1 MGHRLLVVDSDRRF
15 LQEHKATLESAFDV
29 DFREGTEGSL
39 AHLESGSYAA
49 VLLCVEASENKGYSL
64 CSAIRRSPL
73 LADLKVALISAKATE
88 EEYHR
93 HQSLKGRA
101 DLYLHK
107 PIRPSALVSVLTP
120 LVPQRTED
128 PDNPLGDLGGADL
141 GDEWLDSLRSELE
154 MDILSEPEPAPAPAP
169 APVSVLLG
177 LARPLP
183 PVPAVPRDA
192 GRVELLE
199 ARVHDLETKL
209 VTLADEAETRER
221 ELAECRLR
229 ADSTKGLLEE
239 KTWLGLDLET
249 RLATAETARSQ
260 GAQAMEELQQR
271 HQATLALL
279 AEKTQQHM
287 DMLEAN
293 QLLQAQLAEAR
304 EELEQQVRA
313 GREAQERQI
322 RMDLEAEERRA
333 QAELEELDQRAQIER
348 EHQTQQEQAAR
359 ELQELQARLARTE
372 QEHQERLGEVEQA
385 HQARLDETEQAH
397 QARLDETERAH
408 QARLDETGQAHQ
420 AQLDRMAEERAG
432 AEADLQRQQLDLL
445 DAIQARDQRLA
456 GLEADLAAQSGRIEE
471 LERERAAAGEQLLL
485 RTRRLEQLQDQ
496 LANLEQQT
504 RQVLDLARSEMPAR

>member
-64 CSAIRRSPL
+64 CSAIRRSPF

-120 LVPQRTED
+120 LVPQRVED

-154 MDILSEPEPAPAPAP
+154 MDILAEPEPAPAPAP
-169 APVSVLLG
+169 VSAPVSVLLG

-183 PVPAVPRDA
+183 PVPAVPRDT

-209 VTLADEAETRER
+209 VALADEAETRER

-293 QLLQAQLAEAR
+293 QLLQAQLAESR
-304 EELEQQVRA
+304 EELEQQAQA
-313 GREAQERQI
+313 GREAQEHQL

-333 QAELEELDQRAQIER
+333 QAELEELDQRAQLER

-359 ELQELQARLARTE
+359 ELQELQVRLARTE
-372 QEHQERLGEVEQA
+372 QEHRERLGELEQA
-385 HQARLDETEQAH
+385 HQAHLDETEQ
-397 QARLDETERAH
+397 AH

-420 AQLDRMAEERAG
+420 AQLDRMAQERAG

-456 GLEADLAAQSGRIEE
+456 GLEADLAAQSGRIEG
-471 LERERAAAGEQLLL
+471 LEREQAAAGERLLV

-504 RQVLDLARSEMPAR
+504 RQVLDLARSEMPAL

>member
-64 CSAIRRSPL
+64 CSAIRRSPV

-120 LVPQRTED
+120 LVPQRVED

-154 MDILSEPEPAPAPAP
+154 MDILAEPEPAPAPAP
-169 APVSVLLG
+169 ASAPVSVLLG

-209 VTLADEAETRER
+209 VALADEAETRER

-293 QLLQAQLAEAR
+293 QLVQAQLAESR
-304 EELEQQVRA
+304 EELEHQAQA
-313 GREAQERQI
+313 GREAQERQL

-333 QAELEELDQRAQIER
+333 QAELEELDQRAQLER

-359 ELQELQARLARTE
+359 ELQELQARLARME

-397 QARLDETERAH
+397 QARLDET
-408 QARLDETGQAHQ
+408 GQAHQ
-420 AQLDRMAEERAG
+420 AQLDRMAQERAG

-456 GLEADLAAQSGRIEE
+456 GLEADLAAQSGRIER
-471 LERERAAAGEQLLL
+471 LEREQAAAGEQLLL

-504 RQVLDLARSEMPAR
+504 RQVLDLARSEMPAL

>member
-64 CSAIRRSPL
+64 CSAIRRSPF

-120 LVPQRTED
+120 LVPQRVED

-154 MDILSEPEPAPAPAP
+154 MDILAEPEPAPAPAP
-169 APVSVLLG
+169 VSAPVSVLLG

-183 PVPAVPRDA
+183 PVPAVPRDT

-209 VTLADEAETRER
+209 VALADEAETRER

-293 QLLQAQLAEAR
+293 QLLQAQLAESR
-304 EELEQQVRA
+304 EELEQQAQA
-313 GREAQERQI
+313 GREAQEHQL

-333 QAELEELDQRAQIER
+333 QAELEELDQRAQLER

-359 ELQELQARLARTE
+359 ELQELQVRLARTE
-372 QEHQERLGEVEQA
+372 QEHRERLGELEQA
-385 HQARLDETEQAH
+385 HQAHLDETEQAH
-397 QARLDETERAH
+397 QARLDET
-408 QARLDETGQAHQ
+408 GQAHQ
-420 AQLDRMAEERAG
+420 VQLDRMAQERAG

-456 GLEADLAAQSGRIEE
+456 GLEADLAAQSGRIEG
-471 LERERAAAGEQLLL
+471 LEREQAAAGERLLV

-504 RQVLDLARSEMPAR
+504 RQVLDLARSEMPAL

>member
-64 CSAIRRSPL
+64 CSAIRRSPF

-120 LVPQRTED
+120 LVPQRVED

-154 MDILSEPEPAPAPAP
+154 MDILAEPEPAPAPAP
-169 APVSVLLG
+169 VSAPVSVLLG

-209 VTLADEAETRER
+209 VALADEAETRER

-293 QLLQAQLAEAR
+293 QLLQAQLAESR
-304 EELEQQVRA
+304 EELEQQAQA
-313 GREAQERQI
+313 GREAQEHQL

-333 QAELEELDQRAQIER
+333 QAELEELDQRAQLER

-359 ELQELQARLARTE
+359 ELQELQVRLARTE
-372 QEHQERLGEVEQA
+372 QEHRERLGELEQA
-385 HQARLDETEQAH
+385 HQAHLDETEQAH
-397 QARLDETERAH
+397 QARLDET
-408 QARLDETGQAHQ
+408 GQAHQ
-420 AQLDRMAEERAG
+420 VQLDRMAQERAG

-456 GLEADLAAQSGRIEE
+456 GLEADLAAQSGRIEG
-471 LERERAAAGEQLLL
+471 LEREQAAAGERLLV

-504 RQVLDLARSEMPAR
+504 RQVLDLARSEMPAL

>member
-64 CSAIRRSPL
+64 CSAIRRSPF

-120 LVPQRTED
+120 LVPQRVED

-154 MDILSEPEPAPAPAP
+154 MDILAEPEPAPAPAP
-169 APVSVLLG
+169 VSAPVSVLLG

-183 PVPAVPRDA
+183 PVPAVPRDT

-209 VTLADEAETRER
+209 VALADEAETRER

-293 QLLQAQLAEAR
+293 QLLQAQLAESR
-304 EELEQQVRA
+304 EELEQQAQA
-313 GREAQERQI
+313 GREAQEHQL

-333 QAELEELDQRAQIER
+333 QAELEELDQRAQLER

-359 ELQELQARLARTE
+359 ELQELQVRLARTE
-372 QEHQERLGEVEQA
+372 QEHRERLGELEQA
-385 HQARLDETEQAH
+385 HQAHLDETEQ
-397 QARLDETERAH
+397 AH

-420 AQLDRMAEERAG
+420 AQLDRMAQERAG
-432 AEADLQRQQLDLL
+432 AAADLQRQQLDLL

-456 GLEADLAAQSGRIEE
+456 GLEADLAAQSGRIEG
-471 LERERAAAGEQLLL
+471 LEREQAAAGERLLV

-504 RQVLDLARSEMPAR
+504 RQVLDLARSEMPAL

>member
-15 LQEHKATLESAFDV
+15 LQEHKATMESAFDV

-64 CSAIRRSPL
+64 CSAIRRSPF

-120 LVPQRTED
+120 LVPQRVED

-154 MDILSEPEPAPAPAP
+154 MDILAEPEPAPAPAP
-169 APVSVLLG
+169 VSAPVSVLLG

-183 PVPAVPRDA
+183 PVPAVPRDT

-209 VTLADEAETRER
+209 VALADEAETRER

-293 QLLQAQLAEAR
+293 QLLQAQLAESR
-304 EELEQQVRA
+304 EELEQQAQA
-313 GREAQERQI
+313 GREAQEHQL

-333 QAELEELDQRAQIER
+333 QAELEELDQRAQLER

-359 ELQELQARLARTE
+359 ELQELQVRLARTE
-372 QEHQERLGEVEQA
+372 QEHRERLGELEQA
-385 HQARLDETEQAH
+385 HQAHLDETEQ
-397 QARLDETERAH
+397 AH

-420 AQLDRMAEERAG
+420 AQLDRMAQERAG

-456 GLEADLAAQSGRIEE
+456 GLEADLAAQSGRIEG
-471 LERERAAAGEQLLL
+471 LEREQAAAGERLLV

>member
-64 CSAIRRSPL
+64 CSAIRRSPF

-120 LVPQRTED
+120 LVPQRVED

-154 MDILSEPEPAPAPAP
+154 MDILAEPEPAPAPAP
-169 APVSVLLG
+169 VSAPVSVLLG

-183 PVPAVPRDA
+183 PVPAVPRDT

-199 ARVHDLETKL
+199 ARVRDLETKL
-209 VTLADEAETRER
+209 VALADEAETRER

-293 QLLQAQLAEAR
+293 QLLQAQLAESR
-304 EELEQQVRA
+304 EELEQQAQA
-313 GREAQERQI
+313 GREAQEHQL

-333 QAELEELDQRAQIER
+333 QAELEELDQRAQLER

-359 ELQELQARLARTE
+359 ELQELQVRLARTE
-372 QEHQERLGEVEQA
+372 QEHRERLGELEQA
-385 HQARLDETEQAH
+385 HQAHLDETEQAH
-397 QARLDETERAH
+397 QARLDET
-408 QARLDETGQAHQ
+408 GQAHQ
-420 AQLDRMAEERAG
+420 VQLDRMAQERAG

-456 GLEADLAAQSGRIEE
+456 GLEADLAAQSGRIEG
-471 LERERAAAGEQLLL
+471 LEREQAAAGERLLV

-504 RQVLDLARSEMPAR
+504 RQVLDLARSEMPAL

>member
-64 CSAIRRSPL
+64 CSAIRRSPF

-120 LVPQRTED
+120 LVPQRVED

-154 MDILSEPEPAPAPAP
+154 MDILSEPEPAPALAPAPAPAP

-199 ARVHDLETKL
+199 ARVRDLETKL
-209 VTLADEAETRER
+209 VALADEAETRER

-293 QLLQAQLAEAR
+293 QLLQAQLAEVR
-304 EELEQQVRA
+304 EELEQQAQA
-313 GREAQERQI
+313 GREAQERQL

-333 QAELEELDQRAQIER
+333 QTELEELDQRAQIER

-397 QARLDETERAH
+397 QARLDET
-408 QARLDETGQAHQ
+408 GQAHQ
-420 AQLDRMAEERAG
+420 AQLDRMAQERAG

-456 GLEADLAAQSGRIEE
+456 GLEADLAAQSGRIEG
-471 LERERAAAGEQLLL
+471 LEREQAAAGEQLLL

>member
-64 CSAIRRSPL
+64 CSAIRRSPF

-120 LVPQRTED
+120 LVPQRVED

-169 APVSVLLG
+169 VSAPVSVLLG

-183 PVPAVPRDA
+183 PVPAVPRDT

-209 VTLADEAETRER
+209 VALADEAETRER

-293 QLLQAQLAEAR
+293 QLLQAQLAESR
-304 EELEQQVRA
+304 EELEQQAQA
-313 GREAQERQI
+313 GREAQEHQL

-333 QAELEELDQRAQIER
+333 QAELEELDQRAQLER

-359 ELQELQARLARTE
+359 ELQELQVRLARTE
-372 QEHQERLGEVEQA
+372 QEHRERLGELEQA
-385 HQARLDETEQAH
+385 HQAHLDETEQ
-397 QARLDETERAH
+397 AH

-420 AQLDRMAEERAG
+420 AQLDRMAQERAG

-456 GLEADLAAQSGRIEE
+456 GLEADLAAQSGRIEG
-471 LERERAAAGEQLLL
+471 LEREQAAAGERLLV

-504 RQVLDLARSEMPAR
+504 RQVLDLARSEMPAL

>member
-64 CSAIRRSPL
+64 CSAIRRSPV

-120 LVPQRTED
+120 LVPQRVED

-154 MDILSEPEPAPAPAP
+154 MDILAEPEPAPAPAP
-169 APVSVLLG
+169 ASAPVSVLLG

-209 VTLADEAETRER
+209 VALADEAETRER

-293 QLLQAQLAEAR
+293 QLVQAQLAESR
-304 EELEQQVRA
+304 EELEHQAQA
-313 GREAQERQI
+313 GREAQERQL

-333 QAELEELDQRAQIER
+333 QAELEELDQRAQLER

-359 ELQELQARLARTE
+359 ELQELQARLARME

-385 HQARLDETEQAH
+385 HQARLDET
-397 QARLDETERAH
+397 
-408 QARLDETGQAHQ
+408 GQAHQ
-420 AQLDRMAEERAG
+420 AQLDRMAQERAG

-456 GLEADLAAQSGRIEE
+456 GLEADLAAQSGRIER

-504 RQVLDLARSEMPAR
+504 RQVLDLARSEMPAL

>member
-64 CSAIRRSPL
+64 CSAIRRSPV

-120 LVPQRTED
+120 LVPQRVED

-154 MDILSEPEPAPAPAP
+154 MDILAEPEPAPAPAP
-169 APVSVLLG
+169 ASAPVSVLLG

-209 VTLADEAETRER
+209 VALADEAETRER

-293 QLLQAQLAEAR
+293 QLVQAQLAESR
-304 EELEQQVRA
+304 EELEHQAQA
-313 GREAQERQI
+313 GREAQERQL

-333 QAELEELDQRAQIER
+333 QAELEELDQRAQLER

-359 ELQELQARLARTE
+359 ELQELQARLARME

-385 HQARLDETEQAH
+385 HQTRLDETEQ
-397 QARLDETERAH
+397 AH

-420 AQLDRMAEERAG
+420 AQLDRMAQERAG

-456 GLEADLAAQSGRIEE
+456 GLEADLAAQSGRIER
-471 LERERAAAGEQLLL
+471 LEREQAAAGEQLLL

-504 RQVLDLARSEMPAR
+504 RQVLDLARSEMPAL